1 MNLATSHRLPMVQP
15 KAPLGSPDDIEQQ
28 FYEAM
33 QQGDIEKLMGVW
45 ADEDEIACVHPGGP
59 RVLGPGA
66 IRASFETMFAN
77 GSIDAHPEKVRRLL
91 LPGTAVHHVVE
102 RVHVMTDEG
111 PQVAW
116 VIATNVYMKATQGW
130 RLVLHH
136 ASPGLTSEMQEISES
151 PSTLH

>member
-1 MNLATSHRLPMVQP
+1 MIQP

-45 ADEDEIACVHPGGP
+45 ADEDEIVCVHPGGP
-59 RVLGPGA
+59 RLVGPSA

-77 GSIDAHPEKVRRLL
+77 GSIDAQPDKVRRLL
-91 LPGTAVHHVVE
+91 LPGTAVHHVIE
-102 RVHVMTDEG
+102 RIKVMTEEG
-111 PQVAW
+111 PQLAW
-116 VIATNVYMKATQGW
+116 VIATNVYMKAPQGW

-136 ASPGLTSEMQEISES
+136 ASPGLATDMLEIGEA

>member
-1 MNLATSHRLPMVQP
+1 MIQP

-33 QQGDIEKLMGVW
+33 QQGDIDKLMSVW
-45 ADEDEIACVHPGGP
+45 ADEDEIVCVHPGGP
-59 RVLGPGA
+59 RLVGPHA

-77 GSIDAHPEKVRRLL
+77 GNIDAQPDKVRRLL
-91 LPGTAVHHVVE
+91 LPGTAVHHVIE
-102 RVHVMTDEG
+102 RVNVLTHEG
-111 PQVAW
+111 PQQAW
-116 VIATNVYMKATQGW
+116 VIATNVYMKAAQGW

-136 ASPGLTSEMQEISES
+136 ASPGLASEMIEISEF

>member
-1 MNLATSHRLPMVQP
+1 MIQP

-45 ADEDEIACVHPGGP
+45 ADEDEIVCVHPGGP
-59 RVLGPGA
+59 RLVGPSA

-77 GSIDAHPEKVRRLL
+77 GSIDAQPDKVRRMM
-91 LPGTAVHHVVE
+91 LPGTAVHHVIE
-102 RVHVMTDEG
+102 RIKVMTDEG
-111 PQVAW
+111 PQLAW
-116 VIATNVYMKATQGW
+116 VIATNVYMKAAQGW

-136 ASPGLTSEMQEISES
+136 ASPGLASDMLEISES